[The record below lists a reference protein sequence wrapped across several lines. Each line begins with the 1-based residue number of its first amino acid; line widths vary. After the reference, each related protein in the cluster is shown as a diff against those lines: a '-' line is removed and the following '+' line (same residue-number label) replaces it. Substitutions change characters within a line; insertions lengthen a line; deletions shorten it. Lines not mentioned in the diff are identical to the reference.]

1 MDPLDLQVNPE
12 TGVLGRSTPVAAGQL
27 TDLAPLGSVGQAA
40 SPVPWARDPDPLGP
54 DVPVL
59 AVSAVARRLG
69 VAPATLRTWD
79 RRYGLGPSTRTTG
92 SHRRYGVEDVARLDL
107 MRRLVNSGVAPG
119 DAARAALACEVGAL
133 TPATFALAPHLAPPP
148 LTDAPTA
155 GYAPATGTRTGAD
168 APTARV
174 EIAASATE
182 SSGNAGPEIAAL
194 PGLAL
199 AARGLGRAALAL
211 DGAACTDVILDAV
224 GRHGVGWTWE
234 RLLVP
239 VLRAIGSR
247 WQHTGEGVEVEHL
260 ASESIIAAM
269 SGVTLRLREPANA
282 RPVLLA
288 CTDEETH
295 SLPLFVVAA
304 ALSERHVSARVLG
317 ARVPHDALVAAIRR
331 TGPAA
336 VMVWSHVVAADRTAL
351 TGLCSVRPT
360 PLIVAAG
367 PGWTGPPPPGVVQ
380 VHDLADAVR
389 RIGSTVH

>member
-1 MDPLDLQVNPE
+1 MDPSDPQVNPE
-12 TGVLGRSTPVAAGQL
+12 TGALGGSEPVVSGPL
-27 TDLAPLGSVGQAA
+27 LVPDPWVSDPGSLGS
-40 SPVPWARDPDPLGP
+40 

-59 AVSAVARRLG
+59 AVAAVARRLG

-79 RRYGLGPSTRTTG
+79 RRYGLGPSLRTTG

-119 DAARAALACEVGAL
+119 DAARAALTCEVGAL
-133 TPATFALAPHLAPPP
+133 IPATFALAPHQAPA
-148 LTDAPTA
+148 TS
-155 GYAPATGTRTGAD
+155 GYAPAAGTQSGTD
-168 APTARV
+168 VPTARAQ
-174 EIAASATE
+174 IPASGAGPE
-182 SSGNAGPEIAAL
+182 GGAGPEIAAL
-194 PGLAL
+194 PGLAPV
-199 AARGLGRAALAL
+199 ARGLGRAALAL
-211 DGAACTDVILDAV
+211 DGPACTDVILDAV
-224 GRHGVGWTWE
+224 GRHGVVWAWE

-239 VLRAIGSR
+239 VLAAIGSR

-269 SGVTLRLREPANA
+269 SGVALRLREPANP

-317 ARVPHDALVAAIRR
+317 ARVPHAALVAAIRR

-336 VMVWSHVVAADRTAL
+336 VMVWSHVVVADRTSL

-367 PGWTGPPPPGVVQ
+367 PGWTGPPPPGVVE
-380 VHDLADAVR
+380 VHGLADAVR